1 MISCKASIVMA
12 TAMLILSSLA
22 KATDCQMPALLHQ
35 HRDIATIEA
44 LELEWTRA
52 YLRGD
57 TGFEACLLTA
67 DFSEIMRNGE
77 VKHLSDELALAAK
90 NKAHPLPMGAIPKGT
105 VLLDGNVAVAY
116 GQSQSTAHGAPEV
129 RYADY
134 YVWEN
139 GRWRVYFAQQTEIS
153 AVGNRA

>member
-1 MISCKASIVMA
+1 MINCKASILMA
-12 TAMLILSSLA
+12 TAMLILSSVA
-22 KATDCQMPALLHQ
+22 KSNDCQLPALLHQ

-57 TGFEACLLTA
+57 TLFESCLLTA

-77 VKHLSDELALAAK
+77 VKNLSDELALAAR
-90 NKAHPLPMGAIPKGT
+90 NKFHPLPMPSIPKGT
-105 VLLDGNVAVAY
+105 VLLHGNVAVAY
-116 GQSQSTAHGAPEV
+116 GQSQSAAPDAPEMK
-129 RYADY
+129 YADY

-139 GRWRVYFAQQTEIS
+139 GRWHVYFAQQTEM
-153 AVGNRA
+153 RAARN